1 MSAIKYINKM
11 TLSSELLE
19 TSPAMPPAKKEQVA
33 TRIIFFIAGF
43 ATASWAALV
52 PFVKTNTGAND
63 AMLGLLL
70 LCFGVGA
77 LVAMPLTGALAAK
90 FGCRR
95 LMVTST
101 IGFCLILPLLPA
113 ISHVSILIAGLL
125 LFGIGI
131 GLTDCAMNIQ
141 AVIVD
146 KASDKPIM
154 SGFHGFYS
162 VGGIAGAGA
171 MSAILLLGVSPI
183 AAATIISLFSLLLL
197 LISFKGFLE
206 YAHAPTG
213 PLLALPKGI
222 VLVIGIVCF
231 AIFLAEGTVLDWS
244 AVFLI
249 EHHGL
254 KESLG
259 GLGFAAFATTMTLGR
274 LTGDKI
280 VMRVGSAR
288 VVFWGGL
295 LACIG
300 FIIAVLSPYL
310 TIAILGYALV
320 GAGCSNIVPVMF
332 SAIGKQNTMPEALAV
347 PAVSTLGYLGILAGP
362 AAIGFVAFQFTL
374 AAALLMIAGLLVIIA
389 FVTKLVRV

>member
-1 MSAIKYINKM
+1 M
-11 TLSSELLE
+11 TLSPELLE
-19 TSPAMPPAKKEQVA
+19 TTPTTPPAKKEQVA

-43 ATASWAALV
+43 ATASWAAIV
-52 PFVKTNTGAND
+52 PFVKANTGAND
-63 AMLGLLL
+63 ATLGLLL

-77 LVAMPLTGALAAK
+77 LIAMPLTGAIAAK
-90 FGCRR
+90 FGCRK
-95 LMVTST
+95 LMVAST
-101 IGFCLILPLLPA
+101 IAFCLLLPLLPA
-113 ISHVSILIAGLL
+113 ISHIGILIVGLL
-125 LFGIGI
+125 LFGVGI

-146 KASDKPIM
+146 KASEKPII
-154 SGFHGFYS
+154 SGFHGYYS
-162 VGGIAGAGA
+162 VGGIVGAGA
-171 MSAILLLGVSPI
+171 MSAILLMGTPPI
-183 AAATIISLFSLLLL
+183 AAAIIISLVSLLLL
-197 LISFKGFLE
+197 SISFKGFLS
-206 YAHAPTG
+206 YANAPTG
-213 PLLALPKGI
+213 PLIAIPKGI
-222 VLVIGIVCF
+222 VLVIGIICF

-254 KESLG
+254 EESLG
-259 GLGFAAFATTMTLGR
+259 GLGFAAFATTMTIGR

-288 VVFWGGL
+288 VVFWGAL

-300 FIIAVLSPYL
+300 FMIAVLSPYL
-310 TIAILGYALV
+310 SITIIGYALV

-332 SAIGKQNTMPEALAV
+332 SSIGKQNTMPEALAV

-374 AAALLMIAGLLVIIA
+374 ATALLTIAALLVIIA
-389 FVTKLVRV
+389 FVSKLVRV

>member
-1 MSAIKYINKM
+1 M
-11 TLSSELLE
+11 TLSPELLE
-19 TSPAMPPAKKEQVA
+19 TTPTTPPAKKEQVA

-43 ATASWAALV
+43 ATASWAAIV
-52 PFVKTNTGAND
+52 PFVKANTGAND
-63 AMLGLLL
+63 ATLGLLL

-77 LVAMPLTGALAAK
+77 LVAMPLTGAIAAK
-90 FGCRR
+90 FGCRK
-95 LMVTST
+95 LMVASA
-101 IGFCLILPLLPA
+101 IAFCLLLPLLPA
-113 ISHVSILIAGLL
+113 ISHIGILIVGLL
-125 LFGIGI
+125 LFGVGI

-146 KASDKPIM
+146 KASEKPII
-154 SGFHGFYS
+154 SGFHGYYS
-162 VGGIAGAGA
+162 VGGIVGAGA
-171 MSAILLLGVSPI
+171 MSAILLMGTPPI
-183 AAATIISLFSLLLL
+183 AAAIIISLVSLLLL
-197 LISFKGFLE
+197 SISFKGFLS
-206 YAHAPTG
+206 YANAPTG
-213 PLLALPKGI
+213 PLIAIPKGI
-222 VLVIGIVCF
+222 VLVIGIICF

-254 KESLG
+254 EESLG
-259 GLGFAAFATTMTLGR
+259 GLGFAAFATTMTIGR

-288 VVFWGGL
+288 VVFWGAL

-300 FIIAVLSPYL
+300 FMIAVLSPYL
-310 TIAILGYALV
+310 SIAIIGYALV

-332 SAIGKQNTMPEALAV
+332 SSIGKQNTMPEALAV

-374 AAALLMIAGLLVIIA
+374 ATALLTIAALLVIIA
-389 FVTKLVRV
+389 FVSKLVRV

>member
-1 MSAIKYINKM
+1 M
-11 TLSSELLE
+11 TLSPELLE
-19 TSPAMPPAKKEQVA
+19 TTPTTPPAKKEQVA

-43 ATASWAALV
+43 ATASWAAIV
-52 PFVKTNTGAND
+52 PFVKANTGAND
-63 AMLGLLL
+63 ATLGLLL

-77 LVAMPLTGALAAK
+77 LIAMPLTGAIAAK
-90 FGCRR
+90 FGCRK
-95 LMVTST
+95 LMVAST
-101 IGFCLILPLLPA
+101 IAFCLLLPLLPA
-113 ISHVSILIAGLL
+113 ISHIGILIVGLL
-125 LFGIGI
+125 LFGVGI

-146 KASDKPIM
+146 KASEKPII
-154 SGFHGFYS
+154 SGFHGYYS
-162 VGGIAGAGA
+162 VGGIVGAGA
-171 MSAILLLGVSPI
+171 MSAILLMGTPPI
-183 AAATIISLFSLLLL
+183 AAAIIISLVSLLLL
-197 LISFKGFLE
+197 SISFKGFLS
-206 YAHAPTG
+206 YANAPTG
-213 PLLALPKGI
+213 PLIAIPKGI
-222 VLVIGIVCF
+222 VLVIGIICF

-254 KESLG
+254 EESLG
-259 GLGFAAFATTMTLGR
+259 GLGFAAFATTMTIGR

-288 VVFWGGL
+288 VVFWGAL

-300 FIIAVLSPYL
+300 FMIAVLSPYL
-310 TIAILGYALV
+310 SIAIIGYALV

-332 SAIGKQNTMPEALAV
+332 SSIGKQNTMPEALAV

-374 AAALLMIAGLLVIIA
+374 ATALLTIAALLVIIA
-389 FVTKLVRV
+389 FVSKLVRV

>member
-1 MSAIKYINKM
+1 M
-11 TLSSELLE
+11 TLSPELLE
-19 TSPAMPPAKKEQVA
+19 TTPTTPPAKKEQVA

-43 ATASWAALV
+43 ATASWAAIV
-52 PFVKTNTGAND
+52 PFVKANTGAND
-63 AMLGLLL
+63 ATLGLLL

-77 LVAMPLTGALAAK
+77 LIAMPLTGAIAAK
-90 FGCRR
+90 FGCRK
-95 LMVTST
+95 LMVAST
-101 IGFCLILPLLPA
+101 IAFCLLLPLLPA
-113 ISHVSILIAGLL
+113 ISHIGILIVGLL
-125 LFGIGI
+125 LFGVGI

-146 KASDKPIM
+146 KASEKPII
-154 SGFHGFYS
+154 SGFHGYYS
-162 VGGIAGAGA
+162 VGGIVGAGA
-171 MSAILLLGVSPI
+171 MSAILLMGTPPI
-183 AAATIISLFSLLLL
+183 AAAIIISLVSLLLL
-197 LISFKGFLE
+197 SISFKGFLS
-206 YAHAPTG
+206 YANAPTG
-213 PLLALPKGI
+213 PLIAIPKGI
-222 VLVIGIVCF
+222 VLVIGIICF

-254 KESLG
+254 EESLG
-259 GLGFAAFATTMTLGR
+259 GLGFAAFATTMTIGR

-288 VVFWGGL
+288 VVFWGAI

-300 FIIAVLSPYL
+300 FMIAVLSPYL
-310 TIAILGYALV
+310 SIAIIGYALV

-332 SAIGKQNTMPEALAV
+332 SSIGKQNTMPEALAV

-374 AAALLMIAGLLVIIA
+374 ATALLTIAALLVIIA
-389 FVTKLVRV
+389 FVSKLVRV

>member
-1 MSAIKYINKM
+1 M
-11 TLSSELLE
+11 
-19 TSPAMPPAKKEQVA
+19 A

-43 ATASWAALV
+43 ATASWAAIV
-52 PFVKTNTGAND
+52 PFVKANTGAND
-63 AMLGLLL
+63 ATLGLLL

-77 LVAMPLTGALAAK
+77 LIAMPLTGAIAAK
-90 FGCRR
+90 FGCRK
-95 LMVTST
+95 LMVAST
-101 IGFCLILPLLPA
+101 IAFCLLLPLLPA
-113 ISHVSILIAGLL
+113 ISHIGILIVGLL
-125 LFGIGI
+125 LFGVGI

-146 KASDKPIM
+146 KASEKPII
-154 SGFHGFYS
+154 SGFHGYYS
-162 VGGIAGAGA
+162 VGGIVGAGA
-171 MSAILLLGVSPI
+171 MSAILLMGTPPI
-183 AAATIISLFSLLLL
+183 AAAIIISLVSLLLL
-197 LISFKGFLE
+197 SISFKGFLS
-206 YAHAPTG
+206 YANAPTG
-213 PLLALPKGI
+213 PLIAIPKGI
-222 VLVIGIVCF
+222 VLVIGIICF

-254 KESLG
+254 EESLG
-259 GLGFAAFATTMTLGR
+259 GLGFAAFATTMTIGR

-288 VVFWGGL
+288 VVFWGAL

-300 FIIAVLSPYL
+300 FMIAVLSPYL
-310 TIAILGYALV
+310 SIAIIGYALV

-332 SAIGKQNTMPEALAV
+332 SSIGKQNTMPEALAV

-374 AAALLMIAGLLVIIA
+374 ATALLTIAALLVIIA
-389 FVTKLVRV
+389 FVSKLVRV

>member
-1 MSAIKYINKM
+1 M
-11 TLSSELLE
+11 TLSPELLE
-19 TSPAMPPAKKEQVA
+19 TTPTTPPAKKEQVA

-43 ATASWAALV
+43 ATASWAAIV
-52 PFVKTNTGAND
+52 PFVKANTGAND
-63 AMLGLLL
+63 ATLGLLL

-77 LVAMPLTGALAAK
+77 LIAMPLTGAIAAK
-90 FGCRR
+90 FGCRK
-95 LMVTST
+95 LMVAST
-101 IGFCLILPLLPA
+101 IAFCLLLPLLPA
-113 ISHVSILIAGLL
+113 ISHIGILIVGLL
-125 LFGIGI
+125 LFGVGI

-146 KASDKPIM
+146 KASEKPII
-154 SGFHGFYS
+154 SGFHGYYS
-162 VGGIAGAGA
+162 VGGIVGAGA
-171 MSAILLLGVSPI
+171 MSAILLMGTPPI
-183 AAATIISLFSLLLL
+183 AAAIIISLVSLLLL
-197 LISFKGFLE
+197 SISFKGFLS
-206 YAHAPTG
+206 YANAPTG
-213 PLLALPKGI
+213 PLIAIPKGI
-222 VLVIGIVCF
+222 VLVIGIICF

-254 KESLG
+254 EESLG
-259 GLGFAAFATTMTLGR
+259 GLGFAAFATTMTIGR

-288 VVFWGGL
+288 VVFWGAL

-300 FIIAVLSPYL
+300 FMIAVLSPYL
-310 TIAILGYALV
+310 SIAIIGYALV

-332 SAIGKQNTMPEALAV
+332 SSIGKQNTMPEALAV

-374 AAALLMIAGLLVIIA
+374 ATALLTSAALLVIIA
-389 FVTKLVRV
+389 FVSKLVRV

>member
-1 MSAIKYINKM
+1 M
-11 TLSSELLE
+11 TQSSQLLE
-19 TSPAMPPAKKEQVA
+19 TSPAMPPAKKEQLA

-52 PFVKTNTGAND
+52 PFVKTNTSAND

-77 LVAMPLTGALAAK
+77 LITMPLTGALAAK

-171 MSAILLLGVSPI
+171 MSAILLIGVSPI
-183 AAATIISLFSLLLL
+183 AAATVISLFSLLLL
-197 LISFKGFLE
+197 LISFKGFLK

-222 VLVIGIVCF
+222 VLVIGIICF
-231 AIFLAEGTVLDWS
+231 AVFLAEGTVLDWS

-259 GLGFAAFATTMTLGR
+259 GLGFAAFATTMTIGR

-310 TIAILGYALV
+310 TVAILGYALV

-374 AAALLMIAGLLVIIA
+374 ATALLMIAGLLVIIA